1 VSHSRL
7 TTTVGRLAKAGL
19 QSTLRSLGFE
29 LRRYDSNVSS
39 IQFRRR
45 DWIDD
50 IDAATRELFKY
61 VESFTMTGIED
72 IAVLRQAVEYIV
84 RHDIPGD
91 IVECG
96 VWKGGSMMAI
106 ARTLIEHG
114 DATRALYL
122 CDTFSGMTTPTSV
135 DKDFLGID
143 AQEQMD
149 DAIPLKSTAHIWA
162 VAPLDAVKRAMS
174 ATGYDQARI
183 QYVRGRVEDT
193 LPCSAPEAI
202 ALLRLDTDWFE
213 STYHEMLHLFPR
225 LVRGGV
231 LIVDDYGH
239 WKGSRLAVDKYLQE
253 TKTQLL
259 LNRINYSA
267 RIAVK
272 C

>member
-29 LRRYDSNVSS
+29 LRRYHVG
-39 IQFRRR
+39 IQFRHR
-45 DWIDD
+45 DSIADIDD
-50 IDAATRELFKY
+50 ATRELFKY